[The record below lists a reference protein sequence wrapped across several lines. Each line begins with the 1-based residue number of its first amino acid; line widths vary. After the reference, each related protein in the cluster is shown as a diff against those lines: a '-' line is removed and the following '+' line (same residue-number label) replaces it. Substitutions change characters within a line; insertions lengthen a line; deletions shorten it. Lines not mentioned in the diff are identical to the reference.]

1 MSYSF
6 YLGTMLLPVA
16 PGKLTLKINNGNK
29 TYCLMNEGEIN
40 ALKAPGLTEIQL
52 ELLLPNT
59 EYPFAVYKNG
69 FQKASVYLAELERL
83 KITKQT
89 FQFIVS
95 RVLPDGS
102 VPFDT
107 NITCS
112 LEEYSIVE
120 DAEKCG
126 TDIMVSVSLKQ
137 YRSYGTKKCKVK
149 KKKKLSISKL
159 RKTKGVHIKDPKRK
173 AVAIVNN
180 CYEIKLTKS
189 MTLYNLAKKVYGKG
203 ELYTIIA
210 KANGKTE
217 SSGRGRVVLWKKS
230 KKLKKGE
237 KVLVPVKYYS

>member
-1 MSYSF
+1 MSYSV
-6 YLGTMLLPVA
+6 YLGTMLLPVT

-40 ALKAPGLTEIQL
+40 ALKAPGLTEIEL

-83 KITKQT
+83 KTTKQA

-102 VPFDT
+102 MPFDT
-107 NITCS
+107 NLTCS

-120 DAEKCG
+120 DAEKTG
-126 TDIMVSVSLKQ
+126 TDVLVSVSLKQ

-149 KKKKLSISKL
+149 KKKKLSIGKL
-159 RKTKGVHIKDPKRK
+159 RSTKGIHIKDPNKK
-173 AVAIVNN
+173 AIPMINN
-180 CYEIKLTKS
+180 CYEIKLTKT

-203 ELYTIIA
+203 ELYKAIA
-210 KANGKTE
+210 KANGKTGA
-217 SSGRGRVVLWKKS
+217 SKRGAEALWKKS
-230 KKLKKGE
+230 KKLKKGK
-237 KVLVPVKYYS
+237 KVLVPVNYYS

>member
-59 EYPFAVYKNG
+59 EYPFAVYKNV

-137 YRSYGTKKCKVK
+137 SKTRKEKRSQSSIIVM
-149 KKKKLSISKL
+149 KL
-159 RKTKGVHIKDPKRK
+159 
-173 AVAIVNN
+173 N
-180 CYEIKLTKS
+180 
-189 MTLYNLAKKVYGKG
+189 
-203 ELYTIIA
+203 
-210 KANGKTE
+210 
-217 SSGRGRVVLWKKS
+217 
-230 KKLKKGE
+230 
-237 KVLVPVKYYS
+237 